1 MNFFYQDAIDLIL
14 GNYTVE
20 ENEGISRPSP
30 LQAERDWKFYA
41 VSPACIILNFRWNV
55 LSNFFYQYKAFQWIL
70 KKWNNFKYYG
80 IDDCTFQDEFKQMYM
95 CKLLTQGKFGF
106 ALEHMYE
113 LFLVTECYLYT
124 AIHYMCL
131 L

>member
-1 MNFFYQDAIDLIL
+1 MKCTLNFFLPVQ
-14 GNYTVE
+14 
-20 ENEGISRPSP
+20 GISM
-30 LQAERDWKFYA
+30 
-41 VSPACIILNFRWNV
+41 N
-55 LSNFFYQYKAFQWIL
+55 L

-95 CKLLTQGKFGF
+95 CKLLTQGKFGL
-106 ALEHMYE
+106 AIEHMYE